1 MTSFFSIKSDKLR
14 AVNRIFSLTLISIFS
29 STLLEAQKMDTTN
42 IIGKWKSVDT
52 ASKRT
57 MTFYFDDKSNASIN
71 YGSESISLKYS
82 LDTADSKKVLIFMT
96 ADNRRIKNTIRFRS
110 NDELELFASKMV
122 DFSSN
127 LKAWGINE
135 FMLLKRE

>member
-1 MTSFFSIKSDKLR
+1 
-14 AVNRIFSLTLISIFS
+14 
-29 STLLEAQKMDTTN
+29 MDTTN